1 MAGTFV
7 VRNASRSGVIGQ
19 LAFVDLHGLGDDYL
33 AKYVDRVQAVTPAQ
47 VTDMTK
53 KYVDPEQ
60 LTLVVV
66 GDEKVVK
73 GQVTGQTP

>member
-1 MAGTFV
+1 
-7 VRNASRSGVIGQ
+7 
-19 LAFVDLHGLGDDYL
+19 
-33 AKYVDRVQAVTPAQ
+33 
-47 VTDMTK
+47 MTK

-73 GQVTGQTP
+73 EMKNVK

>member
-1 MAGTFV
+1 
-7 VRNASRSGVIGQ
+7 VR
-19 LAFVDLHGLGDDYL
+19 
-33 AKYVDRVQAVTPAQ
+33 AVTPAQ

-53 KYVDPEQ
+53 KYVDTEQ

-73 GQVTGQTP
+73 GQVTGRTP